1 MADRPKVYVPM
12 TLDEADTFLS
22 GKSEDNEVLAMIDL
36 AVSRRELSVLVYAET
51 LRVHERIDEIENQ
64 AADMMSPD
72 AMMDMATKF
81 LGGGLT
87 P

>member
-1 MADRPKVYVPM
+1 MTASTPKVYVPM
-12 TLDEADTFLS
+12 TLAEAEAFVPEKMITVFGS
-22 GKSEDNEVLAMIDL
+22 NEEATVI
-36 AVSRRELSVLVYAET
+36 YAEI
-51 LRVHERIDEIENQ
+51 LRVHQRIDEIENQ
-64 AADMMSPD
+64 AAEMMSPD